1 VFAIEDTNTYYANS
15 LRRTIISDVPTLAID
30 TVNVLSN
37 TSILTDEILAHRLG
51 LVVINSDILL
61 KEGDNDVAADMNTE
75 PEIITFSLNV
85 RCDQKEMYVTA
96 GMIKTNNPEVHPV
109 HDDTIVVKL
118 YRGDEI
124 ILGGT
129 IEKGI
134 GRTHAKWMSVSVIGY
149 NIKYLDKQKMKI
161 YLTIEPVGSLSA
173 KTILS
178 KARTIVN
185 NLKTQNGNPENKTQK
200 GGLNKFKKGYLV

>member
-1 VFAIEDTNTYYANS
+1 MNKHKVLVFAIEDTNTYYANS

-37 TSILTDEILAHRLG
+37 TSMLTDEILVHRLG
-51 LVVINSDILL
+51 LVVINSDILF
-61 KEGDNDVAADMNTE
+61 KDMSDTTDETTE
-75 PEIITFSLNV
+75 FSLNV
-85 RCDQKEMYVTA
+85 RCNQEEMYITA

-109 HDDTIVVKL
+109 HDDTIIVKL

-129 IEKGI
+129 IKRGI
-134 GRTHAKWMSVSVIGY
+134 GRIHAKWMPVSVIGY
-149 NIKYLDKQKMKI
+149 NIKYLEKQKLKI

-178 KARTIVN
+178 KAQTIVN
-185 NLKTQNGNPENKTQK
+185 KNTKSGKP
-200 GGLNKFKKGYLV
+200 GLNKFKKGYLV